1 MHAPAHRDDIH
12 VLVIPSWYPA
22 RPGDISGSFFRE
34 QALALHW
41 HGCQLGVIYPQ
52 LRSLRHWRGLAGSE
66 RGVRREF
73 DQGMPVLRSPG
84 VNPFPLFHGAACRWW
99 VRHGLKLYRLYVAEF
114 GRPDVVHAHASLY
127 GGALARQLW
136 LRDGVPYVLTEH
148 SSMYPRGRVS
158 RVQAR
163 IAREAARDARR
174 RFAVS
179 ASFGA
184 FLEGYFGADVGS
196 WEVMPNIV
204 DASFGERPL
213 GEPATEGRFAFLTV
227 GGLNENKGIHLL
239 FEAFARGFADQP
251 SVSLRIGGHGPERA
265 RLERLAVQL
274 GIADRVTFL
283 GALTRQQVAE
293 ELARAQALVH
303 PSRYETFGVAIVEA
317 LAMGRPVV
325 ATRCGGPEGIVTARD
340 GLLVPVD
347 DIEALARAMRELRE
361 HIDRYDAAAIRLAC
375 LERFGEGA
383 VVAQLRDTYETVA
396 GRAPRQARERVVVPL
411 RQAAG
416 Q

>member
-1 MHAPAHRDDIH
+1 MRASATRDDIH

-41 HGCQLGVIYPQ
+41 HGCKVGVIYPQ
-52 LRSLRHWRGLAGSE
+52 LRSLRHWRGPTGS
-66 RGVRREF
+66 GHGLRREF

-84 VNPFPLFHGAACRWW
+84 LNPFPLLHRAASAWW
-99 VRHGLKLYRLYVAEF
+99 VRHGIRLYRHYVAEF
-114 GRPDVVHAHASLY
+114 GRPDVVHAHSALY

-136 LRDGVPYVLTEH
+136 LREGLPYVLTEH

-158 RVQAR
+158 RAQAG
-163 IAREAARDARR
+163 IARDAARDARR

-179 ASFGA
+179 AAFGD
-184 FLEGYFGADVGS
+184 FLGGYFGADTGP

-204 DASFGERPL
+204 DASFGERAL
-213 GEPATEGRFAFLTV
+213 GEPAHDGSFSFLTV
-227 GGLNENKGIHLL
+227 GGLNENKGLHLL
-239 FEAFARGFADQP
+239 LEAFARGFPGDAATR
-251 SVSLRIGGHGPERA
+251 LRIGGHGPERP
-265 RLERLAVQL
+265 RLEKLAVQL
-274 GIADRVTFL
+274 GIAGRVSFL

-325 ATRCGGPEGIVTARD
+325 ATRCGGPDGIVTARD

-347 DIEALARAMRELRE
+347 DVDALMRGMREL
-361 HIDRYDAAAIRLAC
+361 HDGIGKYDAAAIRQGA
-375 LERFGEGA
+375 LERFGEAA
-383 VVAQLRDTYETVA
+383 VVTRLREAYEAIAGRPTQQPRDHLVAPLRRVA
-396 GRAPRQARERVVVPL
+396 GR
-411 RQAAG
+411 
-416 Q
+416 